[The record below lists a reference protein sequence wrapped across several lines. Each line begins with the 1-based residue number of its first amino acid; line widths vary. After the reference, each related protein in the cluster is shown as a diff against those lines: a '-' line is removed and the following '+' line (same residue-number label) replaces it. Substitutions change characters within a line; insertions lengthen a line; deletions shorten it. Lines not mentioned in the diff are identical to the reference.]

1 MSEWITKFA
10 VIDPAEV
17 NAILPHMQE
26 GLDLLVINEN
36 ASVQFHDFKD
46 SPPQG
51 AVLPGVRMIGAT
63 VNANGKLPC
72 WEYITEAIEYLKS
85 KSK

>member
-1 MSEWITKFA
+1 MSEWIQKFA

-17 NAILPHMQE
+17 NAILPHMHD
-26 GLDLLVINEN
+26 GVDLLVINEK

-46 SPPQG
+46 SPPRG

-63 VNANGKLPC
+63 VNANGKRPD
-72 WEYITEAIEYLKS
+72 WDYITEAIEYLKS